1 MGWKEKEA
9 TGEFTPRG
17 NVDALH
23 MVLGK
28 DHSGRVVGK
37 GGVRVGLQKA
47 FGKECVATQSR
58 TALRDEVAT
67 LRAEITKDVL
77 AKLAAVLQKMGAP
90 IVDLAN
96 LIVEDQESQHGDPN
110 ALVEP
115 TPEPITPVAPQPITF
130 PKGENPTP
138 ETINSVAQ
146 NPEPTPEPVLQV
158 HSF

>member
-9 TGEFTPRG
+9 TGEFTPKG

-58 TALRDEVAT
+58 TALREEAAT

-77 AKLAAVLQKMGAP
+77 EYFFYSRQSRCV
-90 IVDLAN
+90 N
-96 LIVEDQESQHGDPN
+96 
-110 ALVEP
+110 
-115 TPEPITPVAPQPITF
+115 TRT
-130 PKGENPTP
+130 
-138 ETINSVAQ
+138 TIRVWIDELMNRRQFLPS
-146 NPEPTPEPVLQV
+146 
-158 HSF
+158 

>member
-9 TGEFTPRG
+9 TGEFTPKG

-58 TALRDEVAT
+58 TALREEAAT

-77 AKLAAVLQKMGAP
+77 AKRMEGLNQVKNSPHFSFLFPPQQP
-90 IVDLAN
+90 
-96 LIVEDQESQHGDPN
+96 S
-110 ALVEP
+110 
-115 TPEPITPVAPQPITF
+115 PVASLLPPYKGF
-130 PKGENPTP
+130 P
-138 ETINSVAQ
+138 
-146 NPEPTPEPVLQV
+146 PVLAPQNAPLP
-158 HSF
+158 S